1 MTAIDEITYRTPD
14 ALFNGSAVV
23 SVMQSC
29 VPNIKNCWAVPAV
42 DVDTILISIRIASY
56 GHEMEVATKCPS
68 CGESADHVLDLRSV
82 LDTMKA
88 PDYQKVLKY
97 GDMEFYF
104 KPLTYKD
111 LNDNNQTQFNEQR
124 ALQTIN
130 SVDTSEEDKISAMS
144 RVLKKITEI
153 TVNAM
158 ALSIAAVKTPS
169 ALVTEREFID
179 DLLKNCDRKLF
190 SMIRDHV
197 LALKSIIHELILI
210 RPSIIDSAVSLS
222 TGT

>member
-1 MTAIDEITYRTPD
+1 
-14 ALFNGSAVV
+14 
-23 SVMQSC
+23 
-29 VPNIKNCWAVPAV
+29 
-42 DVDTILISIRIASY
+42 
-56 GHEMEVATKCPS
+56 
-68 CGESADHVLDLRSV
+68 VLDLRSV

-197 LALKSIIHELILI
+197 LALKASGEIQPMPIKCRACGHEYQQAITLDM
-210 RPSIIDSAVSLS
+210 SSFFADAS
-222 TGT
+222 